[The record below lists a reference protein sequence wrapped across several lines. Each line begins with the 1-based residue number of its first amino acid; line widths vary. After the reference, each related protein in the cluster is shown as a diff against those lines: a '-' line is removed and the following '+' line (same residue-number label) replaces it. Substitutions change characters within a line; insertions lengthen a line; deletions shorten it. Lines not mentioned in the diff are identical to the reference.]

1 MSQIITKFI
10 QDGAVLSGA
19 LASHGKIGSGAAT
32 ATSALFADG
41 SGGTSFR
48 TILSTDIPT
57 LNQNTTGTAANITA
71 TTNATLTTLSALTTA
86 GSLAISGSQVSGG
99 TFGAVNGS
107 ALTNLSAAALS
118 GLLPVGVTGGSGL
131 SIATGQLIGYVSLTS
146 QVSGVLPIANGGT
159 DNGLLPVTAGGVLY
173 TDGTKFQNVGAGS
186 AGQVLTSNGASAPTW
201 TAAASGTVTS
211 VALADGS
218 TTPIYNIS
226 GSPVTSTGTLDFT
239 LKTQTANTVFA
250 GPTTGSAAQPTFRAL
265 VSADIPS
272 LSATYVTQSE
282 VGAASGVASL
292 DGTGKIPIA
301 QLPSSVMEFQ
311 GGWNP
316 NTNTPTL
323 VDGTG
328 VNGYTYYVTAA
339 DSGTVAGLADPSMYN
354 FQIGDLVIY
363 NGTAWQLVSPA
374 NGVQSVNAAQG
385 AVVMSMATANGFAG
399 TYSGTALT
407 VSTTLTTPVVAA
419 NGTAL
424 IAGTTTGTGSTVVLA
439 TSPTLVTP
447 ALGTPSALVGTNITG
462 TAAGLTAGTVTTNA
476 NLTGDVTSVGNATS
490 LVATSNATLTTLS
503 ALTTASSLASV
514 GTITSGT
521 WNGTTIA
528 IAHGGTGQTTAA
540 AAYNALSPMTT
551 TGDIEYEASAN
562 TAARLP
568 IGSTGQVLTVVS
580 GIPAWS
586 SPAASPTWN
595 KETFNPLTSGQI
607 TAQSITLAHTPL
619 ANSVSFLVVGAGDQL
634 EGIDFTVTGAVVAF
648 IGGLATGGASAL
660 TTSDIVQIQYQY

>member
-1 MSQIITKFI
+1 MSQIVTKFI
-10 QDGAVLSGA
+10 KDLAVTA
-19 LASHGKIGSGAAT
+19 PKVGSGAAT
-32 ATSALFADG
+32 AVQPLFADG
-41 SGGTSFR
+41 SGGAAFR
-48 TILSTDIPT
+48 SILSTDIPT
-57 LNQNTTGTAANITA
+57 LNQNTTGTASNITA

-118 GLLPVGVTGGSGL
+118 GVLPVGVTGGSGL
-131 SIATGQLIGYVSLTS
+131 SIATTQLTGSVSLTS

-159 DNGLLPVTAGGVLY
+159 DNGSLPVTAGGVLY
-173 TDGTKFQNVGAGS
+173 TDGTKFQNVGAGTT
-186 AGQVLTSNGASAPTW
+186 GQVLTSNGAGAPTW

-218 TTPIYNIS
+218 TTPIYAITN
-226 GSPVTSTGTLDFT
+226 SPVTSTGTLTFT
-239 LKTQTANTVFA
+239 LDTQAAHSVFA
-250 GPTTGSAAQPTFRAL
+250 GPASGSAAQPTFRAL
-265 VSADIPS
+265 VAGDIPD
-272 LSATYVTQSE
+272 LSATYILDSRI
-282 VGAASGVASL
+282 GAASGVASL

-316 NTNTPTL
+316 TTNTPTL

-328 VNGYTYYVTAA
+328 VNGYTYYVTAL
-339 DSGTVAGLADPSMYN
+339 DTGTVVGLSDPSMHN

-363 NGTAWQLVSPA
+363 NGTVWQLVSPA
-374 NGVQSVNAAQG
+374 NGVQSVNGAQG
-385 AVVMSMATANGFAG
+385 AIVSTVASANGFTG
-399 TYSGTALT
+399 TYSANVLT
-407 VSTTLTTPVVAA
+407 LATSITGILQG
-419 NGTAL
+419 NGTA
-424 IAGTTTGTGSTVVLA
+424 ISAASTTGSGAVVLA

-490 LVATSNATLTTLS
+490 LVATSNGTLTTLS

-521 WNGTTIA
+521 WTGTTIA
-528 IAHGGTGQTTAA
+528 IAHGGTGQTTKQAA
-540 AAYNALSPMTT
+540 FDALSPLGTA
-551 TGDIEYEASAN
+551 GDTLYYN
-562 TAARLP
+562 GTHNVVLP
-568 IGSTGQVLTVVS
+568 AGTNGYVLTMVS
-580 GIPAWS
+580 GEPAWS
-586 SPAASPTWN
+586 ATAATATWN

>member
-1 MSQIITKFI
+1 MSQIVTKFI
-10 QDGAVLSGA
+10 KDLAVTA
-19 LASHGKIGSGAAT
+19 PKVGSGAAT
-32 ATSALFADG
+32 AVQPLFADG
-41 SGGTSFR
+41 SGGAAFR
-48 TILSTDIPT
+48 SILSTDIPT
-57 LNQNTTGTAANITA
+57 LNQNTTGTASDITA

-118 GLLPVGVTGGSGL
+118 GVLPVGVTGGSGL
-131 SIATGQLIGYVSLTS
+131 SIATTQLTGSVSLTS

-159 DNGLLPVTAGGVLY
+159 DNGSLPVTAGGVLY
-173 TDGTKFQNVGAGS
+173 TDGTKFQNVGAGTT
-186 AGQVLTSNGASAPTW
+186 GQVLTSNGAGAPTW

-218 TTPIYNIS
+218 TTPIYAITN
-226 GSPVTSTGTLDFT
+226 SPVTSTGTLTFT
-239 LKTQTANTVFA
+239 LDTQAAHSVFA
-250 GPTTGSAAQPTFRAL
+250 GPASGSAAQPTFRAL
-265 VSADIPS
+265 VAGDIPD
-272 LSATYVTQSE
+272 LSATYILDSRI
-282 VGAASGVASL
+282 GAASGVASL

-316 NTNTPTL
+316 TTNTPTL

-328 VNGYTYYVTAA
+328 VNGYTYYVTAL
-339 DSGTVAGLADPSMYN
+339 DTGTVVGLSDPSMHN

-363 NGTAWQLVSPA
+363 NGTVWQLVSPA
-374 NGVQSVNAAQG
+374 NGVQSVNGAQG
-385 AVVMSMATANGFAG
+385 AIVSTVASANGFTG
-399 TYSGTALT
+399 TYSANVLT
-407 VSTTLTTPVVAA
+407 LATSITGILQG
-419 NGTAL
+419 NGTA
-424 IAGTTTGTGSTVVLA
+424 ISAASTTGSGAVVLA

-490 LVATSNATLTTLS
+490 LVATSNGTLTTLS

-521 WNGTTIA
+521 WTGTTIA
-528 IAHGGTGQTTAA
+528 IAHGGTGQTTKQAA
-540 AAYNALSPMTT
+540 FDALSPLGTA
-551 TGDIEYEASAN
+551 GDTLYYN
-562 TAARLP
+562 GTHNVVLP
-568 IGSTGQVLTVVS
+568 AGTNGYVLTMVS
-580 GIPAWS
+580 GEPAWS
-586 SPAASPTWN
+586 ATAATATWN